1 MIRDYTTDFGVLRFE
16 LMKIYGDDRSGNCL
30 KVRWTCNH
38 LGIAY
43 DWIETLALTG
53 ATSDAAFQAINPAG
67 QVPVVVL
74 RDGRTLAQ
82 SNAIIW
88 HLAEGSALIPSDAY
102 DRAKMHEWMFW
113 EQYSHEPVIAVR
125 RAKVALLNMPERE
138 IDQSLLPRGQKLL
151 AIMDAWLMA
160 HPWFSG
166 PSFGLGDIAL
176 VAYTRFAPQGGW
188 KLDDYLAVKAW
199 VTACELALGLDA
211 F

>member
-1 MIRDYTTDFGVLRFE
+1 MSACDSDWVSGVWR
-16 LMKIYGDDRSGNCL
+16 MKIYGDDRSGNCL
-30 KVRWTCNH
+30 KVRWTCDH

-43 DWIETLALTG
+43 EWVQVLALTG
-53 ATSDAAFQAINPAG
+53 ATSDPTFLALNPTG

-74 RDGRTLAQ
+74 NDGRTLAQ

-88 HLAEGSALIPSDAY
+88 HLAEGSKLIPSDSY

-125 RAKVALLNMPERE
+125 RAKVALLNLAESE
-138 IDQSLLPRGQKLL
+138 IDPSLLPRGHKLL
-151 AIMDAWLMA
+151 AIMDDWLRS

-166 PSFGLGDIAL
+166 PAFGLADIAL

-188 KLDDYLAVKAW
+188 DLKAYPAVSAW
-199 VTACELALGLDA
+199 IGACERALGLSRLI
-211 F
+211 